1 MGFRENLL
9 QKIKIDDLARKV
21 ARSLNSGD
29 AAKFDKAAMREL
41 LGLGDYPEI
50 NEREFSLFILEKGA
64 ETDRMIVLDN
74 GLGIYQTTLNDV
86 LMRKSPTVK
95 EMISIRNAMKILN
108 DKDVLISK
116 KSDSLETVRTDV
128 VGKLDLSFT
137 PEDIDDLARD
147 GQASLES
154 NYGAG
159 VLEILTLF
167 TELLHYEN
175 PPKAFDQ
182 RHFYIRGK
190 KADKAGFGPAVV
202 YDQINSKLI
211 FIDDAFDTTKSSDPA
226 RFKAIVTGDES
237 PSANGSEVF
246 DRLKAAVLAAG

>member
-41 LGLGDYPEI
+41 LGLGDYPEVT
-50 NEREFSLFILEKGA
+50 EREFSLFILEKGS

-74 GLGIYQTTLNDV
+74 GLGIYQTTLEDV

-95 EMISIRNAMKILN
+95 EMISIKNAMKILN

-116 KSDSLETVRTDV
+116 KTDSLETVRADV
-128 VGKLDLSFT
+128 AGQLDFSFT

-147 GQASLES
+147 GKASLES
-154 NYGAG
+154 NYSDGA
-159 VLEILTLF
+159 LEILTLF
-167 TELLHYEN
+167 TELLHYEK
-175 PPKAFDQ
+175 PPKAFDV

-190 KADKAGFGPAVV
+190 KADKAVFGPAFG
-202 YDQINSKLI
+202 YDQINGKLI
-211 FIDDAFDTTKSSDPA
+211 FIDDSFDSSKKSDPT

-237 PSANGSEVF
+237 PSAKGSEVF
-246 DRLKAAVLAAG
+246 DLLKAAVLAA